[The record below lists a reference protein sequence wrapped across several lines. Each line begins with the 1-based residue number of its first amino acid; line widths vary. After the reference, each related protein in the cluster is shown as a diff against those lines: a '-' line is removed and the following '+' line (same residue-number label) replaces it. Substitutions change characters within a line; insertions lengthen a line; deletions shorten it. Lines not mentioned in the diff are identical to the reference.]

1 MCSLLSR
8 HRLWRVRLCLIL
20 SHAHPHSN
28 KFVAAARLG
37 VMQVIQVSAIVMRDP
52 RGYVLNVRKRGTTML
67 MLPGGKPEQTE
78 NPAETAIREFQE
90 ELGVTLNSELLAP
103 LGEFRAAAANEPGHT
118 LVAHVFEHPF
128 VAGVHASAEIEY
140 LEWIHP
146 SAIRAD
152 LAPLT
157 IDCVFPALLEQSAH
171 F

>member
-1 MCSLLSR
+1 MSSLLSL

-78 NPAETAIREFQE
+78 SPAETAIREFQE
-90 ELGVTLNSELLAP
+90 ELGIGLHPALLKP
-103 LGEFRAAAANEPGHT
+103 LGEFRAAAANEPDHT
-118 LVAHVFEHPF
+118 LIAHVFTHPF
-128 VAGVHASAEIEY
+128 VAGVRALAEIDH

-146 SAIRAD
+146 STARTD